1 MTQHAP
7 SQALD
12 ERELLLKLFQAAVNA
27 VDPLQ
32 VVRPAL
38 PPRPQQG
45 RVIVLGAGKAAARM
59 ALALEQAWPAQ
70 APGASVSGLVV
81 TRYGH
86 GEVTERI
93 QVLQAG
99 HPHSDSASADAATQM
114 LSLARSARAE
124 DLVIALI
131 SGGGSALLSLPAL
144 GVSAAD
150 KRQVCAQLL
159 KSGAPIS
166 EINCVRSQLS
176 AIKGGKLGEACG
188 AARLLTLVIS
198 DVPGDDPAVVASGP
212 TLPSSSTPALA
223 LEVLQ
228 RHGVDIPDSVRQHL
242 LRNQAAAPAQGQLA
256 SGPREVK
263 VLATAQT
270 SLEAAAALARRHGLL
285 PLILGGS
292 LEGESRD
299 VAAVHAG
306 IARQIR
312 QFQQPVAA
320 PCVILSGGETTVT
333 VRGNGR
339 GGRNAEF
346 LLALTLSGAD
356 VPELHALACDTD
368 GIDGVEDNAGAL
380 LSPASLKRAASLGL
394 SAADHLQRNDA
405 YHFFKALDDLVVTG
419 PTRTNVNDFRAI
431 LLR

>member
-1 MTQHAP
+1 MTQQAP

-12 ERELLLKLFQAAVNA
+12 ERELLRQLFHAAVSA
-27 VDPLQ
+27 VDPMQ
-32 VVRPAL
+32 VVGPAL
-38 PPRPQQG
+38 PVRPPSG

-59 ALALEQAWPAQ
+59 ALALEQAWPASAAG
-70 APGASVSGLVV
+70 APVSGLVV

-86 GEVTERI
+86 GEATERI

-114 LSLARSARAE
+114 LALARSARAE

-131 SGGGSALLSLPAL
+131 SGGGSALLSLPAP

-212 TLPSSSTPALA
+212 TLPSPSTPAWA
-223 LEVLQ
+223 LEVLL

-242 LRNQAAAPAQGQLA
+242 LHKQAAAPAQGRLA
-256 SGPREVK
+256 SGPSEVK

-270 SLEAAAALARRHGLL
+270 SLEAAAAVARKHGLL

-346 LLALTLSGAD
+346 LLALALSGAD
-356 VPELHALACDTD
+356 VPDLHALACDTD

-405 YHFFKALDDLVVTG
+405 YHFFKALDDLVLTG